1 MSHSKFASELSIA
14 IILTEAFYQYI
25 IDNDIDS

>member
-1 MSHSKFASELSIA
+1 MSHSRFVAELSLA
-14 IILTEAFYQYI
+14 TILTAAFYQYI